1 MNDKELKIVARS
13 KARLAKGLVNL
24 LKDDVNQIWND
35 INAFDMV
42 SLEEAIN
49 DTKRTAQQLMNIATE
64 LEYYHYILKEDA

>member
-1 MNDKELKIVARS
+1 MNDKEIKIVARS

-24 LKDDVNQIWND
+24 LKDDVEQIWND

-42 SLEEAIN
+42 GLEETIS

>member
-1 MNDKELKIVARS
+1 MNDKEIKIVARS

-24 LKDDVNQIWND
+24 LKDDVEQIWND
-35 INAFDMV
+35 INVFDMV
-42 SLEEAIN
+42 GLEETIS

>member
-1 MNDKELKIVARS
+1 MNNRDMKMIVRS

-24 LKDDVNQIWND
+24 LKDDVDQIWND

-42 SLEEAIN
+42 SLEDTIN

-64 LEYYHYILKEDA
+64 LEYYHYLLKEDA

>member
-1 MNDKELKIVARS
+1 MNDKELKIAARS

-24 LKDDVNQIWND
+24 LKDDVEQIWND
-35 INAFDMV
+35 INVFDMV
-42 SLEEAIN
+42 SLEETIN

>member
-1 MNDKELKIVARS
+1 MNDKEIKIIARS

-24 LKDDVNQIWND
+24 LKDDVDQIWND

-42 SLEEAIN
+42 SLEDTIS
-49 DTKRTAQQLMNIATE
+49 DTKRTAQQLLNIATE